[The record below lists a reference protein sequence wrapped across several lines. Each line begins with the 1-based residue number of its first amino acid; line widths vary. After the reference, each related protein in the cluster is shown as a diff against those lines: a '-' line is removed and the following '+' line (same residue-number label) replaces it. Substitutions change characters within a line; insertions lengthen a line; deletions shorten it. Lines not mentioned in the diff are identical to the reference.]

1 MALPMTAVAH
11 LSLDQLLLISTMSW
25 FVCYL
30 NDITTDANVGTT
42 PTMSYNED
50 PYFNGRAPSFPKFAP
65 KPDLPVTSD
74 SFTVFFILAVSNYGS
89 GSHIDFWHYR
99 ALVTVSY
106 LRG

>member
-50 PYFNGRAPSFPKFAP
+50 PYFNGRAPSFPKDPFAP

-74 SFTVFFILAVSNYGS
+74 SFTVFFILAVSNYGQ
-89 GSHIDFWHYR
+89 W
-99 ALVTVSY
+99 VSY
-106 LRG
+106 

>member
-74 SFTVFFILAVSNYGS
+74 SFTVFFILAVSNYGQ
-89 GSHIDFWHYR
+89 W
-99 ALVTVSY
+99 VSY
-106 LRG
+106 